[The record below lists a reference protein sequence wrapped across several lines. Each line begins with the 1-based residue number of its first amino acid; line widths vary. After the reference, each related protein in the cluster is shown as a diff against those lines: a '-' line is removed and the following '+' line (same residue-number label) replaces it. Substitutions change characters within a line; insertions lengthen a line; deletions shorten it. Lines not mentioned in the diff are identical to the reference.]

1 MASCGSLLL
10 LCSALG
16 RARVARLGHGL
27 VASWILIW
35 KVRACRIVIGYAG
48 ITWCKSGVLSIEF
61 DFVSGVL
68 ATIIMA
74 RCCSCLVTLA
84 VIVAVVV
91 SSPLGTRAENGQPHR
106 TQAAAVLETAAAAA
120 SEELH
125 EVDDEAALVRL
136 ANGSTWAV
144 LGSTKYELPSAQLV
158 AALGYSF
165 EDAFLATPADL
176 ASLRESGERVQ
187 VV

>member
-1 MASCGSLLL
+1 M
-10 LCSALG
+10 
-16 RARVARLGHGL
+16 
-27 VASWILIW
+27 
-35 KVRACRIVIGYAG
+35 
-48 ITWCKSGVLSIEF
+48 
-61 DFVSGVL
+61 
-68 ATIIMA
+68 
-74 RCCSCLVTLA
+74 TLA

-91 SSPLGTRAENGQPHR
+91 SSPLGTSAVKDQPQG
-106 TQAAAVLETAAAAA
+106 TQAAAVLEEAAAAA

-125 EVDDEAALVRL
+125 EVDEAALVRL

-187 VV
+187 VVCSV